1 MATED
6 QPFASSTSLL
16 KDLVTG
22 TPNKTTTF
30 SKVLQG
36 ETPVWMQQAIYD
48 QTQLAKNF
56 AQTPYQ
62 PYMLPTLA
70 GLTDQQKQAY
80 GNISSNVANAA
91 TGKAAS
97 WQPDIWNTQS
107 GMFDQTSNQ
116 TGQTLQT
123 DQGAYLRND
132 LSDKNLDAGQAT
144 WGASSSLSPLT
155 AAQAALNQASGLS
168 ANTAAS
174 SYLNLASNSDIS
186 GAGNANYENA
196 TGVDVTGAARN
207 YLNQAAGID
216 IAGAASPYLN
226 NAANVNIAGAGDTYL
241 NKAGGVDITGAA
253 GDYLKKTSAIDVA
266 NAGQTRF
273 NQAANTDI
281 AGSANSYF
289 NSANKDLALSSQER
303 ALSAADPYMRAASG
317 TAASG
322 VQGYM
327 NPYQTGVM
335 DAMAQQ
341 SARNLKENIL
351 PGVSDAFIK
360 AGNFGSARMGEF
372 GSRAVRDAN
381 QSLQQ
386 QQAALLNQG
395 YGQAVT
401 AAQADLS
408 RQAQLANIAGS
419 TAGTDLN
426 RITQNA
432 GVYNQQGQIAGQLAN
447 QQAQLYST
455 IGQNEGQL
463 AAQQAQIYNQSA
475 QTAANAAAQQGQLYQ
490 NIGQTQ
496 GQLAT
501 QQAQAYNQAA
511 QTAGQLANQ
520 QAQTYNQAGQT
531 AASAAAQ
538 QGQLYNQAA
547 QGQTDAAAKQASL
560 YGQLG
565 QTAGNLTAQDM
576 QNYANIGQT
585 TGQLTNAE
593 QQNLISLGQQQAAA
607 GQAQQT
613 MGLNAAGNVQTA
625 TAQDYARQI
634 GALSNYAGLISG
646 EQQMLATDNAAL
658 EAAGAAKQKDLQATY
673 DVSKQQF
680 YAPLDYARSNLDFL
694 NTQIKGLAPITPMS
708 NTTIGSGT
716 GQTYSPSPL
725 STIGS
730 GYNIYKGMTSPTT
743 GTTG

>member
-1 MATED
+1 MATEED

-22 TPNKTTTF
+22 TPNKTQSF

-62 PYMLPTLA
+62 PYMMPTLA
-70 GLTDQQKQAY
+70 RLTDEQKQAY
-80 GNISSNVANAA
+80 SNISNNVANAA
-91 TGKAAS
+91 ENKSAS
-97 WQPDIWNTQS
+97 WQPDIWNAQS
-107 GMFDQTSNQ
+107 GMFDQTTNE

-123 DQGAYLRND
+123 DQSAYLRSD
-132 LSDKNLDAGQAT
+132 LGDKNLDTGQAT
-144 WGASSSLSPLT
+144 WDTASGLSPLT
-155 AAQAALNQASGLS
+155 AASTALNKSLGLS
-168 ANTAAS
+168 AANAGSGYLSRAA
-174 SYLNLASNSDIS
+174 
-186 GAGNANYENA
+186 
-196 TGVDVTGAARN
+196 
-207 YLNQAAGID
+207 
-216 IAGAASPYLN
+216 
-226 NAANVNIAGAGDTYL
+226 
-241 NKAGGVDITGAA
+241 GVDIGNA
-253 GDYLKKTSAIDVA
+253 GD
-266 NAGQTRF
+266 TRF
-273 NQAANTDI
+273 NQAANADLTGAYNGYFDA
-281 AGSANSYF
+281 AGRELST
-289 NSANKDLALSSQER
+289 SSQER
-303 ALSAADPYMRAASG
+303 ALEAADPYMKAAS
-317 TAASG
+317 ASGAGG

-372 GSRAVRDAN
+372 GNRAVRDTQ
-381 QSLQQ
+381 QSLLQ

-395 YGQAVT
+395 YDKAVT
-401 AAQADLS
+401 ASQADLA
-408 RQAQLANIAGS
+408 RQAQLAGIAGN
-419 TAGTDLN
+419 TAGADLS

-432 GVYNQQGQIAGQLAN
+432 GVYNQQGQ
-447 QQAQLYST
+447 
-455 IGQNEGQL
+455 
-463 AAQQAQIYNQSA
+463 
-475 QTAANAAAQQGQLYQ
+475 TAATAAAQQGQLYL
-490 NIGQTQ
+490 NLGQ
-496 GQLAT
+496 
-501 QQAQAYNQAA
+501 
-511 QTAGQLANQ
+511 
-520 QAQTYNQAGQT
+520 
-531 AASAAAQ
+531 SEI
-538 QGQLYNQAA
+538 
-547 QGQTDAAAKQASL
+547 DRAAKQASM

-585 TGQLTNAE
+585 QGQLTNAQ
-593 QQNLISLGQQQAAA
+593 QQNLINLGQQQAAA

-613 MGLNAAGNVQTA
+613 LGLNAAGNVQTA
-625 TAQDYARQI
+625 TAQDYQRQM
-634 GALSNYAGLISG
+634 GALGNYAGLISG

-658 EAAGAAKQKDLQATY
+658 EAAGAAQQKDLQADY

-680 YAPLDYARSNLDFL
+680 YAPLEYARSNIDFL

-730 GYNIYKGMTSPTT
+730 GYNIYKGMTTPTT

>member
-1 MATED
+1 MATEED

-22 TPNKTTTF
+22 TPNKTQSF

-62 PYMLPTLA
+62 PYMMPTLA
-70 GLTDQQKQAY
+70 RLTDEQKQAY
-80 GNISSNVANAA
+80 SNISNNVANAA
-91 TGKAAS
+91 ENKSAS
-97 WQPDIWNTQS
+97 WQPDIWNAQS
-107 GMFDQTSNQ
+107 GMFDQTTNE

-123 DQGAYLRND
+123 DQSAYLRSD
-132 LSDKNLDAGQAT
+132 LGDKNLDTGQAT
-144 WGASSSLSPLT
+144 WDTAGGLSPLT
-155 AAQAALNQASGLS
+155 AASTALNKSLGLS
-168 ANTAAS
+168 A
-174 SYLNLASNSDIS
+174 
-186 GAGNANYENA
+186 
-196 TGVDVTGAARN
+196 
-207 YLNQAAGID
+207 
-216 IAGAASPYLN
+216 
-226 NAANVNIAGAGDTYL
+226 
-241 NKAGGVDITGAA
+241 
-253 GDYLKKTSAIDVA
+253 A
-266 NAGQTRF
+266 NAGSGYLSRAADVDIGNAGDTRF
-273 NQAANTDI
+273 NQAANADLTGAYNGYFDA
-281 AGSANSYF
+281 AGRELST
-289 NSANKDLALSSQER
+289 SSQER
-303 ALSAADPYMRAASG
+303 ALEAADPYMKAAS
-317 TAASG
+317 ASGAGG

-372 GSRAVRDAN
+372 GNRAVRDTQ
-381 QSLQQ
+381 QSLLQ

-395 YGQAVT
+395 YDKAVT
-401 AAQADLS
+401 ASQADLA
-408 RQAQLANIAGS
+408 RQAQLAGIAGN
-419 TAGTDLN
+419 TAGADLS

-432 GVYNQQGQIAGQLAN
+432 GVYNQQGQ
-447 QQAQLYST
+447 
-455 IGQNEGQL
+455 
-463 AAQQAQIYNQSA
+463 
-475 QTAANAAAQQGQLYQ
+475 TAATAAAQQGQLYL
-490 NIGQTQ
+490 NLGQ
-496 GQLAT
+496 
-501 QQAQAYNQAA
+501 
-511 QTAGQLANQ
+511 
-520 QAQTYNQAGQT
+520 
-531 AASAAAQ
+531 SEI
-538 QGQLYNQAA
+538 
-547 QGQTDAAAKQASL
+547 DRAAKQASM

-585 TGQLTNAE
+585 QGQLTNAQ
-593 QQNLISLGQQQAAA
+593 QQNLINLGQQQAAA

-613 MGLNAAGNVQTA
+613 LGLNAAGNVQTA
-625 TAQDYARQI
+625 TAQDYQRQM
-634 GALSNYAGLISG
+634 GALGNYAGLISG

-658 EAAGAAKQKDLQATY
+658 EAAGAAQQKDLQADY

-680 YAPLDYARSNLDFL
+680 YAPLEYARSNIDFL

-730 GYNIYKGMTSPTT
+730 GYNIYKGMTTPTT

>member
-6 QPFASSTSLL
+6 QPFASSTSLI
-16 KDLVTG
+16 KDLVQG
-22 TPNKTTTF
+22 QPNATTTF

-62 PYMLPTLA
+62 KYTMPTLA

-80 GNISSNVANAA
+80 GNISSNVANSV

-107 GMFDQTSNQ
+107 GMFDQTTNQ

-123 DQGAYLRND
+123 DQGAYLRGD
-132 LSDKNLDAGQAT
+132 LADKNLDTGQAT
-144 WGASSSLSPLT
+144 WDTAGGLSPLT
-155 AAQAALNQASGLS
+155 AASTALNKAQGLS
-168 ANTAAS
+168 AYDNGANYLSRAAGV
-174 SYLNLASNSDIS
+174 NI
-186 GAGNANYENA
+186 GTAGN
-196 TGVDVTGAARN
+196 
-207 YLNQAAGID
+207 
-216 IAGAASPYLN
+216 
-226 NAANVNIAGAGDTYL
+226 
-241 NKAGGVDITGAA
+241 
-253 GDYLKKTSAIDVA
+253 
-266 NAGQTRF
+266 TRF
-273 NQAANTDI
+273 NQAANADI
-281 AGSANSYF
+281 TGAANPYF
-289 NSANKDLALSSQER
+289 DAANKNLVTSTQER
-303 ALSAADPYMRAASG
+303 ALAAADPYMNAASASG
-317 TAASG
+317 ASG
-322 VQGYM
+322 VNAYT
-327 NPYQTGVM
+327 NPYQTSVM

-381 QSLQQ
+381 QTLQQ

-401 AAQADLS
+401 AAQSDLN
-408 RQAQLANIAGS
+408 RQAQLAGVAGN
-419 TAGTDLN
+419 TAGADLS

-432 GVYNQQGQIAGQLAN
+432 GVYNQQGQ
-447 QQAQLYST
+447 T
-455 IGQNEGQL
+455 
-463 AAQQAQIYNQSA
+463 AAQ
-475 QTAANAAAQQGQLYQ
+475 AAAQQGQLYQ
-490 NIGQTQ
+490 NIGQSQ
-496 GQLAT
+496 I
-501 QQAQAYNQAA
+501 
-511 QTAGQLANQ
+511 
-520 QAQTYNQAGQT
+520 
-531 AASAAAQ
+531 
-538 QGQLYNQAA
+538 
-547 QGQTDAAAKQASL
+547 DAAAKQASM

-565 QTAGNLTAQDM
+565 QTAGTLTAQDM

-585 TGQLTNAE
+585 QGQLTNAQ
-593 QQNLISLGQQQAAA
+593 QQNLTSLGQQQTAA

-613 MGLNAAGNVQTA
+613 FGLNAAGNVQTA

-634 GALSNYAGLISG
+634 GALSNYAGLVSG

-658 EAAGAAKQKDLQATY
+658 EAAGAAQQKDLQANY

-680 YAPLDYARSNLDFL
+680 YAPLDYARNNIDFL

-708 NTTIGSGT
+708 NTTVGSGT

-743 GTTG
+743 GTIG

>member
-22 TPNKTTTF
+22 TPNKTTNF

-62 PYMLPTLA
+62 PYMEPTLA
-70 GLTDQQKQAY
+70 RLTDEQKQAY
-80 GNISSNVANAA
+80 SNVSNNVANAA
-91 TGKAAS
+91 TGKSAS
-97 WQPDIWNTQS
+97 WQPDIWNAQS
-107 GMFDQTSNQ
+107 GMFDQTTNQ

-123 DQGAYLRND
+123 DQGAYLRGD
-132 LSDKNLDAGQAT
+132 LGDKNLDAGQAT
-144 WGASSSLSPLT
+144 WDTAGGLSPLT
-155 AAQAALNQASGLS
+155 AASTALNKAQGLS
-168 ANTAAS
+168 AYDN
-174 SYLNLASNSDIS
+174 
-186 GAGNANYENA
+186 GANYLSRA
-196 TGVDVTGAARN
+196 ADV
-207 YLNQAAGID
+207 GI
-216 IAGAASPYLN
+216 GT
-226 NAANVNIAGAGDTYL
+226 AGD
-241 NKAGGVDITGAA
+241 
-253 GDYLKKTSAIDVA
+253 
-266 NAGQTRF
+266 TRF
-273 NQAANTDI
+273 NQAANVDI
-281 AGSANSYF
+281 TGAANPYF
-289 NSANKDLALSSQER
+289 DAANRNLVTSTQER
-303 ALSAADPYMRAASG
+303 ALQAADPYMQAAS
-317 TAASG
+317 ASGATG

-381 QSLQQ
+381 QTLQQ

-401 AAQADLS
+401 ASQADLS
-408 RQAQLANIAGS
+408 RQAQLANIAGN
-419 TAGTDLN
+419 TAGTDLS

-432 GVYNQQGQIAGQLAN
+432 GVYNQQGQ
-447 QQAQLYST
+447 
-455 IGQNEGQL
+455 
-463 AAQQAQIYNQSA
+463 
-475 QTAANAAAQQGQLYQ
+475 TAATAAAQQGQLYQ
-490 NIGQTQ
+490 NIGQSQ
-496 GQLAT
+496 I
-501 QQAQAYNQAA
+501 
-511 QTAGQLANQ
+511 
-520 QAQTYNQAGQT
+520 
-531 AASAAAQ
+531 
-538 QGQLYNQAA
+538 
-547 QGQTDAAAKQASL
+547 DAAAKQASML
-560 YGQLG
+560 GQLG

-585 TGQLTNAE
+585 QGQLTNAQ
-593 QQNLISLGQQQAAA
+593 QQNLINLGQQQTAA

-634 GALSNYAGLISG
+634 GALSNYSNMIGG
-646 EQQMLATDNAAL
+646 EQQLLAADNAAL
-658 EAAGAAKQKDLQATY
+658 EAAGAAQQKDLQANY

-680 YAPLDYARSNLDFL
+680 YAPLEYARNNIDFL
-694 NTQIKGLAPITPMS
+694 NTQIKGLQPITPMS

-725 STIGS
+725 ATTMSL
-730 GYNIYKGMTSPTT
+730 YNTAKGVTSQP

>member
-1 MATED
+1 MATEED

-22 TPNKTTTF
+22 TPNKTQSF

-62 PYMLPTLA
+62 PYMMPTLA
-70 GLTDQQKQAY
+70 RLTDEQKQAY
-80 GNISSNVANAA
+80 SNISNNVANAA
-91 TGKAAS
+91 ENKSAS
-97 WQPDIWNTQS
+97 WQPDIWNAQS
-107 GMFDQTSNQ
+107 GMFDQTTNQ

-123 DQGAYLRND
+123 DQSAYLRSD
-132 LSDKNLDAGQAT
+132 LGDKNLDTGQAT
-144 WGASSSLSPLT
+144 WDTAGGLSPLT
-155 AAQAALNQASGLS
+155 AASTALNKSLGLS
-168 ANTAAS
+168 AA
-174 SYLNLASNSDIS
+174 D
-186 GAGNANYENA
+186 AGS
-196 TGVDVTGAARN
+196 N
-207 YLNQAAGID
+207 YL
-216 IAGAASPYLN
+216 SR
-226 NAANVNIAGAGDTYL
+226 AANVDILNAGD
-241 NKAGGVDITGAA
+241 
-253 GDYLKKTSAIDVA
+253 
-266 NAGQTRF
+266 TRF
-273 NQAANTDI
+273 NQAANVDI
-281 AGSANSYF
+281 TGAYNDYFDAANR
-289 NSANKDLALSSQER
+289 NLATSTQER
-303 ALSAADPYMRAASG
+303 ALEAADPYMKAASASG
-317 TAASG
+317 ASG
-322 VQGYM
+322 VSAYTS
-327 NPYQTGVM
+327 PYQTSVM

-381 QSLQQ
+381 QTLQQ

-401 AAQADLS
+401 AAQSDLN
-408 RQAQLANIAGS
+408 RQAQLAGVAGN
-419 TAGTDLN
+419 TAGADLS

-432 GVYNQQGQIAGQLAN
+432 GLYNQQGQ
-447 QQAQLYST
+447 
-455 IGQNEGQL
+455 
-463 AAQQAQIYNQSA
+463 
-475 QTAANAAAQQGQLYQ
+475 TASNAAAQQGQLYL
-490 NIGQTQ
+490 NLGQ
-496 GQLAT
+496 
-501 QQAQAYNQAA
+501 
-511 QTAGQLANQ
+511 
-520 QAQTYNQAGQT
+520 
-531 AASAAAQ
+531 SEI
-538 QGQLYNQAA
+538 
-547 QGQTDAAAKQASL
+547 DRAAKQASM

-585 TGQLTNAE
+585 QGQLTNAQ
-593 QQNLISLGQQQAAA
+593 QQNLINLGQQQTAA
-607 GQAQQT
+607 GQSQQT

-625 TAQDYARQI
+625 TAQDYQRQM
-634 GALSNYAGLISG
+634 GALGNYAGLISG

-658 EAAGAAKQKDLQATY
+658 EAAGAAQQKDLQADY

-680 YAPLDYARSNLDFL
+680 YAPLEYARSNLDFL

-730 GYNIYKGMTSPTT
+730 GYNIYKGMTTPTT
-743 GTTG
+743 GTS